1 MTLHRD
7 LARFA
12 RAAAVCAAAAGLS
25 AAVIPAASAAGH
37 PARAAGLSANGHSA
51 GRTAD
56 GRAAGRSVDG
66 RLAGHAAADRP
77 AGPLSWKLLD
87 TGTEEHFRGLAA
99 VSRKVAWLGGYD
111 GVVLRTVN
119 GGRTWINASP
129 AGASALQFRD
139 IEAFSATRAVA
150 MAAGTG
156 TDSRLYVTANGGRTW
171 TLAYQNTNPQAFFD
185 CMAFFNP
192 RHGLVMSDPVD
203 GKFRILATRDGGRNW
218 TVLPNAG
225 MPPALPGEAGFAAS
239 GECLTTSG
247 HDAWFGGG
255 GSTASRVFQSGD
267 GGLTWHAS
275 TTPIVTGPTA
285 GVFGLAFRNPEAG
298 VAVGGDFNV
307 PTASANVAAL
317 SSFRQPWISPRSGP
331 AGYRSGVTWVP
342 RSPSTVIAVGLTGSD
357 VSYDSG
363 LTWHT
368 FDTGQFDTVSCA
380 PDGSCWASGDLGRVA
395 ILQH

>member
-1 MTLHRD
+1 MMLPRD

-25 AAVIPAASAAGH
+25 AAVIPAASAASH
-37 PARAAGLSANGHSA
+37 PAPAGSSAAGHSA
-51 GRTAD
+51 ASRP
-56 GRAAGRSVDG
+56 AAS
-66 RLAGHAAADRP
+66 RP

-87 TGTEEHFRGLAA
+87 TGTQVHFRGLAA
-99 VSRKVAWLGGYD
+99 VSRNVAWLGGYN

-156 TDSRLYVTANGGRTW
+156 TASRLYVTANGGRTW
-171 TLAYQNTNPQAFFD
+171 SLAYKNTNPQAFFD

-192 RHGLVMSDPVD
+192 RHGLVLSDPVS
-203 GKFRILATRDGGRNW
+203 GKFRILATRDGGRRW

-225 MPPALPGEAGFAAS
+225 MPQALPGEAGFAAS

-247 HDAWFGGG
+247 RDAWFGSGA
-255 GSTASRVFQSGD
+255 STVAARVFQSRD
-267 GGLTWHAS
+267 GGLTWRAS
-275 TTPIVTGPTA
+275 TTPIVAGPTA
-285 GVFGLAFRNPEAG
+285 GINGLAFRNPVAG

-317 SSFRQPWISPRSGP
+317 STRRGPWVSPQSGP
-331 AGYRSGVTWVP
+331 AGYRSGVAWVP
-342 RSPSTVIAVGLTGSD
+342 RTPSTVIAVGLTGSD
-357 VSYDSG
+357 VSYDGG

-368 FDTGQFDTVSCA
+368 FDTGSFDTVSCT

-395 ILQH
+395 ILQR